1 MQKMKILTLASG
13 LKVTQLCLMVQ
24 FRTILTT
31 AELLCP
37 LKHPSDL
44 ASHPTLSL
52 PFLDSA
58 LPDMVRSV
66 EDKLRQAR
74 ANLWRAKNLNRQF
87 MGDEPWMPC
96 GSIEGLEDW
105 DMFEPKPRLPTQQA
119 GKKRK
124 REHDTEIPQNGV
136 NGHDYAKEDE
146 TSTEPLRHTLEA
158 NAELT
163 SEKQSTKKGK
173 PEEETGSMLG
183 GSAKEQ
189 PEMNNNAPT
198 ANGGYSGDKVEA
210 FGESKDQL
218 AAMNSALNQKA
229 QNGDKMDFDADENEN
244 ENEHNTASDEE
255 TQPQPTR
262 RITRALAAENNPS
275 DAASPPLSPQST
287 TTTIDSSLLHPDP
300 LFLLPPTISANHRVP
315 NSLSRLGLP
324 VEEFLETRRLLSMYI
339 QKQEESVR
347 GYEAVLDKLIKA
359 KRMRDK
365 VWEWSKTEGHVGE
378 WSDGEDWIDAEAW
391 GLTPEELKK
400 GKDEEEVEGQED
412 TGRKGKRRRRD

>member
-105 DMFEPKPRLPTQQA
+105 DMFEPKPRFPTQQA

-124 REHDTEIPQNGV
+124 REHANEIPQNGV
-136 NGHDYAKEDE
+136 NGHNYAKEDE
-146 TSTEPLRHTLEA
+146 TSTEPPRHTVEA

-163 SEKQSTKKGK
+163 SEMQSTKNAK
-173 PEEETGSMLG
+173 PEEETGSVIEA
-183 GSAKEQ
+183 STKEQ
-189 PEMNNNAPT
+189 PEMKDNVPT
-198 ANGGYSGDKVEA
+198 ANGGYSGNQVEDS
-210 FGESKDQL
+210 GENKDQL
-218 AAMNSALNQKA
+218 AATNSAQNQKA
-229 QNGDKMDFDADENEN
+229 QNGEKMDIDADENED
-244 ENEHNTASDEE
+244 NTASDEE
-255 TQPQPTR
+255 TQQQPTR
-262 RITRALAAENNPS
+262 RITRALAAGNNPS

-287 TTTIDSSLLHPDP
+287 TSTIDSSLLQPDP
-300 LFLLPPTISANHRVP
+300 LFLLPPTISANHRLP

-347 GYEAVLDKLIKA
+347 GYEAVLGKLIKA